1 MAQAVYDQHPLG
13 EYLKDEAGEQ
23 AVTLCVP
30 GGDSPVANESEDTS
44 DIHLPSTIELVEPL
58 INLVRHLYQ
67 SIMLF
72 SRQNAHREF
81 AERFT
86 HAIILSPL
94 LGQTTA
100 SGSTPPPALPKH
112 QSDNEPVAPIHAW
125 PIAAAILVGA
135 VFIASGIIPA
145 SIIALGAGVAHLT
158 NIAPEHHARRFL
170 AAACGK
176 LRSTGW
182 LSEWEDDPAPV
193 MLTALDKC
201 VQAATVWDT
210 LVSEAMALLEN
221 EERNMFYASSPQS
234 PRPSTSALR
243 IAITSELNTA
253 TSTTDTLRSLFGP
266 LTSPTALAPLA
277 AMYGPPASPP
287 PVRIRHHA
295 RYASIG
301 SGPRGPS
308 PSPPPSII
316 EHKRSTWS
324 PGLTSTPNSGGKF
337 SASGSYSTLGIGR
350 RRTSASLRRSRLPT
364 PTPGSLEDISTIE
377 SDIGG
382 EESEKLA
389 PLPHFAS
396 DSEAAGPK
404 TPPRR
409 LVPLGSPLAFKSPG
423 RDVGSPRLAPSTFGS
438 AALSTLRKSSQ
449 IQTTS
454 LTALRHALNAA
465 RASRRHTAAHLLALR
480 FTDGDSEYWEDVRS
494 VLGLL
499 SAGLEDSASRLSGAV
514 ENMSDI
520 KQRIVSFSSDRSV
533 TAAVVTPVSAGFGF
547 APTLRPRERFD
558 LCVKELGSAV
568 TRANELVASLGDGNM
583 LEDEES
589 KLESIR
595 RELGTALRQLERA
608 RAVIKS
614 QRTPLERAQQTQ
626 EEDSDVPALDA
637 SPSSPTSEDLTP
649 FRRHS
654 MNSEKSV
661 EERDEIESAHVRS
674 DDASAYLLLG
684 TSASSLP
691 APGIEQVFEADTE
704 DIPTRLRPK
713 STMTRAERIAAR
725 RAVSQTV
732 PSKPVDGNWEV
743 VNELKAVIS
752 EVGGR
757 RRKVDLG
764 IDVRRVVSADVGV
777 VVEGEEES

>member
-13 EYLKDEAGEQ
+13 DYLKDEAGEQ
-23 AVTLCVP
+23 GVSLVVP
-30 GGDSPVANESEDTS
+30 GGDCPVASDSEDTS
-44 DIHLPSTIELVEPL
+44 DVHIPSPAEVVEPL
-58 INLVRHLYQ
+58 IGLVRHLYQ
-67 SIMLF
+67 SIMLL
-72 SRQNAHREF
+72 SRQTAHREF

-94 LGQTTA
+94 LGQTN
-100 SGSTPPPALPKH
+100 GSSPPPALPKH
-112 QSDNEPVAPIHAW
+112 QPENEQVAPIHAW

-135 VFIASGIIPA
+135 VFIVSGIIPA
-145 SIIALGAGVAHLT
+145 SVIAFGAGVAHLT

-170 AAACGK
+170 AVACGK

-193 MLTALDKC
+193 MLAALDKC
-201 VQAATVWDT
+201 VQAASVWDT
-210 LVSEAMALLEN
+210 VVSEGMALLET

-266 LTSPTALAPLA
+266 LTSPAALAPLT

-287 PVRIRHHA
+287 PVRVRHHA
-295 RYASIG
+295 RYASIS

-308 PSPPPSII
+308 PSPPPSMIGS
-316 EHKRSTWS
+316 KRSTWG
-324 PGLTSTPNSGGKF
+324 PGITNTPSTGGKF
-337 SASGSYSTLGIGR
+337 SASGSYSHLGIGR

-364 PTPGSLEDISTIE
+364 ANPLEDVTAVE

-382 EESEKLA
+382 EESERLA
-389 PLPHFAS
+389 PLPHFNS
-396 DSEAAGPK
+396 DSEAAGPR

-409 LVPLGSPLAFKSPG
+409 FLPLGSPLAFKSSEKEREISSPG
-423 RDVGSPRLAPSTFGS
+423 LMPSTFGS
-438 AALSTLRKSSQ
+438 AALSTLRKSSH

-454 LTALRHALNAA
+454 LTSLRHALNAA

-480 FTDGDSEYWEDVRS
+480 FTDGDCEYWEDVRS

-499 SAGLEDSASRLSGAV
+499 SAGLEDSAARLSRAV
-514 ENMSDI
+514 EDMSDV
-520 KQRIVSFSSDRSV
+520 KQRAVSFGSDRSV
-533 TAAVVTPVSAGFGF
+533 TAAFTPVSTGFGF
-547 APTLRPRERFD
+547 APSLRPQERFD
-558 LCVKELGSAV
+558 ICVKELGSAV
-568 TRANELVASLGDGNM
+568 SRANELVESISETSL
-583 LEDEES
+583 LEEEET
-589 KLESIR
+589 KLEAVR

-614 QRTPLERAQQTQ
+614 QRVKSPLQQPQ
-626 EEDSDVPALDA
+626 EDDSDVPALDA
-637 SPSSPTSEDLTP
+637 SSSSPTSEDLTL

-654 MNSEKSV
+654 LNSEKSM
-661 EERDEIESAHVRS
+661 EDREEIESAHVRP

-684 TSASSLP
+684 TSAASLP

-704 DIPTRLRPK
+704 DVPTRLRPK
-713 STMTRAERIAAR
+713 STLTRAERIAAR
-725 RAVSQTV
+725 RAA
-732 PSKPVDGNWEV
+732 PPAPKPVDGNMEV
-743 VNELKAVIS
+743 VKELKAVIS
-752 EVGGR
+752 EVGVR

-764 IDVRRVVSADVGV
+764 IDVRRTDNVGV
-777 VVEGEEES
+777 VVEGEPES

>member
-13 EYLKDEAGEQ
+13 DYLKDEAGEQ
-23 AVTLCVP
+23 ALRLCVP
-30 GGDSPVANESEDTS
+30 GGDGPVANDSEDTS
-44 DIHLPSTIELVEPL
+44 DVCIPSTIELVEPL
-58 INLVRHLYQ
+58 IGLVRHLYQ

-72 SRQNAHREF
+72 SRQTAHREF

-86 HAIILSPL
+86 HAVILSPL
-94 LGQTTA
+94 LGSTG
-100 SGSTPPPALPKH
+100 GSSPPPALPKQH
-112 QSDNEPVAPIHAW
+112 DNESVAPIHAW

-145 SIIALGAGVAHLT
+145 SIIAIGAGVAHFT

-170 AAACGK
+170 AVACGK

-182 LSEWEDDPAPV
+182 LGEWEDDPAPV
-193 MLTALDKC
+193 MLASLDKC
-201 VQAATVWDT
+201 VQAASAWDT
-210 LVSEAMALLEN
+210 VVSEAMALLET

-234 PRPSTSALR
+234 PRPSSSALR

-266 LTSPTALAPLA
+266 LTSPAALAPLTT
-277 AMYGPPASPP
+277 MYGPPASPP
-287 PVRIRHHA
+287 PVRVRHHA

-301 SGPRGPS
+301 SGPRVPS
-308 PSPPPSII
+308 PSPPPPMTGT
-316 EHKRSTWS
+316 KRSTWG
-324 PGLTSTPNSGGKF
+324 PGITHTPSTGGKF
-337 SASGSYSTLGIGR
+337 SASGSYSHLGIGR
-350 RRTSASLRRSRLPT
+350 RRTSASLRRSRLRT
-364 PTPGSLEDISTIE
+364 PNPLDVE

-382 EESEKLA
+382 QESEKLA
-389 PLPHFAS
+389 PLLPQFNS

-409 LVPLGSPLAFKSPG
+409 LIPLGSPLAFKTPE
-423 RDVGSPRLAPSTFGS
+423 RDVEVSSPKLMMSSTFGS
-438 AALSTLRKSSQ
+438 AALSTLRQSSH

-454 LTALRHALNAA
+454 LTALRHALTAA

-494 VLGLL
+494 VLNLL
-499 SAGLEDSASRLSGAV
+499 SAGLEDSANRLSNAV
-514 ENMSDI
+514 DCMSDG
-520 KQRIVSFSSDRSV
+520 KQRTASFGSDRSFL
-533 TAAVVTPVSAGFGF
+533 AAAAAIVTPMSAGFGF
-547 APTLRPRERFD
+547 APSLRPQERFD
-558 LCVKELGSAV
+558 ICVRELGSALV
-568 TRANELVASLGDGNM
+568 RANQLVGSMPDSSL
-583 LEDEES
+583 LEESDS
-589 KLESIR
+589 KLEAVR
-595 RELGTALRQLERA
+595 RELGSALRQLERA
-608 RAVIKS
+608 RSVIKS
-614 QRTPLERAQQTQ
+614 QRTSKPSPAQQHQEQQEQPQ

-654 MNSEKSV
+654 LNSEKS
-661 EERDEIESAHVRS
+661 DELVGP
-674 DDASAYLLLG
+674 DDASAYLLLA
-684 TSASSLP
+684 TSPASLP

-704 DIPTRLRPK
+704 DVPSTRIRPK

-725 RAVSQTV
+725 RAAPPV
-732 PSKPVDGNWEV
+732 PPKPIDGNWEV
-743 VNELKAVIS
+743 VKELKAVIS

-764 IDVRRVVSADVGV
+764 IDVRRVDGDVGV
-777 VVEGEEES
+777 VVEGEEEQAS

>member
-13 EYLKDEAGEQ
+13 DYLKDEAGEQ
-23 AVTLCVP
+23 AVCLCVP
-30 GGDSPVANESEDTS
+30 GGDCPVANDSEDTS
-44 DIHLPSTIELVEPL
+44 DVHIPSASELVEPL
-58 INLVRHLYQ
+58 IRLVRHLYQ
-67 SIMLF
+67 SIMLL
-72 SRQNAHREF
+72 SRQTAHREF

-94 LGQTTA
+94 LGQTA
-100 SGSTPPPALPKH
+100 GSSPPPAVPKH
-112 QSDNEPVAPIHAW
+112 QHDNEPVAPIHAW

-145 SIIALGAGVAHLT
+145 SIIALGAGVAHMT
-158 NIAPEHHARRFL
+158 NMAPEHHARRFL
-170 AAACGK
+170 AVACGK
-176 LRSTGW
+176 LRSSGW
-182 LSEWEDDPAPV
+182 LSDWEEDPAPV
-193 MLTALDKC
+193 MLSALDKC
-201 VQAATVWDT
+201 VQAASVWDT
-210 LVSEAMALLEN
+210 VVSEAMALLET
-221 EERNMFYASSPQS
+221 EERNMFYASSPQE

-266 LTSPTALAPLA
+266 LTSPAALAPLT

-287 PVRIRHHA
+287 PVRVRHHA
-295 RYASIG
+295 RYASIS

-308 PSPPPSII
+308 PSPPPPMIGS
-316 EHKRSTWS
+316 KRSTWG
-324 PGLTSTPNSGGKF
+324 PGITNTPSTGGKF
-337 SASGSYSTLGIGR
+337 SASGSYSHLGIGR
-350 RRTSASLRRSRLPT
+350 RRTSASLRRSRLTT
-364 PTPGSLEDISTIE
+364 PNPLEDITSIE

-389 PLPHFAS
+389 PLPHFNS
-396 DSEAAGPK
+396 DSEAAAGPR

-409 LVPLGSPLAFKSPG
+409 LLPLGSPLAFKTPERDTEVASPK
-423 RDVGSPRLAPSTFGS
+423 LMPSTFGS
-438 AALSTLRKSSQ
+438 AALSTLRKSSH
-449 IQTTS
+449 IQTAS

-480 FTDGDSEYWEDVRS
+480 FTDGDCEYWEDVRS

-499 SAGLEDSASRLSGAV
+499 SAGLEDSAARLSGAV
-514 ENMSDI
+514 ENMSDV
-520 KQRIVSFSSDRSV
+520 KQRIVSLSSERSF
-533 TAAVVTPVSAGFGF
+533 TAAVTPVSTGFGF

-558 LCVKELGSAV
+558 ICVKELGSAV
-568 TRANELVASLGDGNM
+568 SRANELVESITESSL
-583 LEDEES
+583 LEEEET
-589 KLESIR
+589 KLEAVR
-595 RELGTALRQLERA
+595 RELGAALRQLERA

-614 QRTPLERAQQTQ
+614 QRTKSPQQPPQ

-654 MNSEKSV
+654 LNSEKSV
-661 EERDEIESAHVRS
+661 EREEIESAHVGP

-684 TSASSLP
+684 TLASSLP

-704 DIPTRLRPK
+704 EAPSRLRPR
-713 STMTRAERIAAR
+713 STLTRAERIAAR
-725 RAVSQTV
+725 RAAA
-732 PSKPVDGNWEV
+732 PPAPKPVDGNWEV
-743 VNELKAVIS
+743 VKELKAVIS

-764 IDVRRVVSADVGV
+764 IDVRRVDVGV

>member
-13 EYLKDEAGEQ
+13 DYLKDEAGEQ
-23 AVTLCVP
+23 AVGLCVP
-30 GGDSPVANESEDTS
+30 GGDCPVANDSEDTS
-44 DIHLPSTIELVEPL
+44 DVHIPSALELVEPL
-58 INLVRHLYQ
+58 IGLVRHLYQ
-67 SIMLF
+67 TIMLL
-72 SRQNAHREF
+72 SRQTAHREF

-94 LGQTTA
+94 LGQA
-100 SGSTPPPALPKH
+100 PSNSGSTPPPALPKH
-112 QSDNEPVAPIHAW
+112 QPENESVAPIHAW
-125 PIAAAILVGA
+125 PIAAAILVAA

-145 SIIALGAGVAHLT
+145 SVIALGAGVAHLT

-170 AAACGK
+170 AVACGK

-201 VQAATVWDT
+201 VQAASVWDAV
-210 LVSEAMALLEN
+210 VSEAMALLET

-266 LTSPTALAPLA
+266 LTSPAALAPLT

-295 RYASIG
+295 RYASIS

-308 PSPPPSII
+308 PSPPPMIGS
-316 EHKRSTWS
+316 KRSTWG
-324 PGLTSTPNSGGKF
+324 PGITNTPSTGGKF
-337 SASGSYSTLGIGR
+337 SASGSYSHLGIGR
-350 RRTSASLRRSRLPT
+350 RRTSASLRRSRLVT
-364 PTPGSLEDISTIE
+364 PNPLEDVTVE

-382 EESEKLA
+382 EESERLA
-389 PLPHFAS
+389 PLPQFNS

-409 LVPLGSPLAFKSPG
+409 LLPLGSPLAFKTPERDTEVASPK
-423 RDVGSPRLAPSTFGS
+423 LLPSTFGS

-454 LTALRHALNAA
+454 LTALRHALIAA

-480 FTDGDSEYWEDVRS
+480 FTDGDCEYWEDVRS

-514 ENMSDI
+514 ENMSDA
-520 KQRIVSFSSDRSV
+520 KQRTVSFGSDRSV
-533 TAAVVTPVSAGFGF
+533 TAAMTPVSAGFGF
-547 APTLRPRERFD
+547 APSLRPREKFD

-568 TRANELVASLGDGNM
+568 SRANELVASIAESSL
-583 LEDEES
+583 LEDEEP
-589 KLESIR
+589 KLEAVR
-595 RELGTALRQLERA
+595 RELGSALRQLERA

-614 QRTPLERAQQTQ
+614 QRVKSPLPQAQQQ

-654 MNSEKSV
+654 LNSEKSI
-661 EERDEIESAHVRS
+661 EIESAHVGP
-674 DDASAYLLLG
+674 DDASDYLLRTTL
-684 TSASSLP
+684 ASSLP
-691 APGIEQVFEADTE
+691 PPGIEQVFEADTE
-704 DIPTRLRPK
+704 DVPRLRPR
-713 STMTRAERIAAR
+713 STLTRAERIAAR
-725 RAVSQTV
+725 RAA
-732 PSKPVDGNWEV
+732 PAPAPKPVDGNWQV

-764 IDVRRVVSADVGV
+764 IDVRLDPDVGVGV
-777 VVEGEEES
+777 VVEGEEVS

>member
-13 EYLKDEAGEQ
+13 DYLKDEAGEQ
-23 AVTLCVP
+23 AVSLCVP
-30 GGDSPVANESEDTS
+30 GGDYPVANDSEDTS
-44 DIHLPSTIELVEPL
+44 DIRIPSTVELVEPL
-58 INLVRHLYQ
+58 IGLVRHLYQ
-67 SIMLF
+67 SIMLL
-72 SRQNAHREF
+72 SRQTAHREF

-94 LGQTTA
+94 LGQTPSN

-112 QSDNEPVAPIHAW
+112 QHESEPVAPIHAW
-125 PIAAAILVGA
+125 PIAAAILVAA

-170 AAACGK
+170 AVACGK

-182 LSEWEDDPAPV
+182 IGEWEDDPAPV
-193 MLTALDKC
+193 MLAALDKC
-201 VQAATVWDT
+201 VQAASVWDT
-210 LVSEAMALLEN
+210 VVSEAMALLET

-266 LTSPTALAPLA
+266 LTSPAALAPLT

-308 PSPPPSII
+308 PSPPPPMIGS
-316 EHKRSTWS
+316 KRSTWG
-324 PGLTSTPNSGGKF
+324 PGITNTPSMGGKF
-337 SASGSYSTLGIGR
+337 SASGSYSHLGIGR
-350 RRTSASLRRSRLPT
+350 RRTSASLRRSRMPT
-364 PTPGSLEDISTIE
+364 PNPLDDVSTIE

-382 EESEKLA
+382 EESERLA
-389 PLPHFAS
+389 PLPQFNS

-409 LVPLGSPLAFKSPG
+409 LLPLGSPLAFKTPEREVEVAS
-423 RDVGSPRLAPSTFGS
+423 PSTFGS
-438 AALSTLRKSSQ
+438 AALSTLRKSSH
-449 IQTTS
+449 IQTAS

-465 RASRRHTAAHLLALR
+465 RASRRHTTAHLLALR

-499 SAGLEDSASRLSGAV
+499 SAGLEDSAARLSAAV
-514 ENMSDI
+514 DNMSDV
-520 KQRIVSFSSDRSV
+520 KQRIVSFGSDRSV
-533 TAAVVTPVSAGFGF
+533 AAAITPVSTGYGF
-547 APTLRPRERFD
+547 APSLRPRERFD
-558 LCVKELGSAV
+558 ICVKELGSAV
-568 TRANELVASLGDGNM
+568 SRANELVAAIAESSL
-583 LEDEES
+583 LDEEET
-589 KLESIR
+589 KLEAVR

-614 QRTPLERAQQTQ
+614 QRVKSPLQQAQQTQ

-654 MNSEKSV
+654 LNSEKSMD
-661 EERDEIESAHVRS
+661 EREEIESAHVRQ

-713 STMTRAERIAAR
+713 STLSRAERIAAR
-725 RAVSQTV
+725 RAA
-732 PSKPVDGNWEV
+732 PPPPKPVDGNWEV
-743 VNELKAVIS
+743 VKELKAVIS

-764 IDVRRVVSADVGV
+764 IDVRRPDDVGV